1 MLYNRNIE
9 SWNTEISPVELNYKR
24 RFIVKF
30 AEIMELGMNLQA
42 KKLELV
48 QLIINTKKPLTLKK
62 VEDILKKEEES
73 DWWDEI
79 SEAERQS
86 IEKGLAEADRGE
98 LIAHEEVMKEVKAKY
113 KLD

>member
-1 MLYNRNIE
+1 MKAI
-9 SWNTEISPVELNYKR
+9 
-24 RFIVKF
+24 
-30 AEIMELGMNLQA
+30 MNLQA

-48 QLIINTKKPLTLKK
+48 QLILNTEKSAVLDK
-62 VEDILKKEEES
+62 VEAIFKKEKGS

-79 SEAERQS
+79 SEGERAA

-98 LIAHEEVMKEVKAKY
+98 LIPHEEGMKEVRAKY